1 MIVHEDLGVGKKII
15 KRELGELMIKIIVSL
30 VKQKLAFCPIN
41 KINTNKLYINL
52 SNNSPESGH
61 VFIH

>member
-1 MIVHEDLGVGKKII
+1 
-15 KRELGELMIKIIVSL
+15 MIKIIVSL